1 MTYQMAV
8 KEQDRHK
15 QKLWSPTVL
24 TETQKKMD
32 HKKGLVI
39 PEIPFFWQPMSRM
52 LMENYMRMTDSWKDV
67 QSKKKTQGS
76 SK

>member
-1 MTYQMAV
+1 MTYQMAA

-15 QKLWSPTVL
+15 QKLWSPIVL

-39 PEIPFFWQPMSRM
+39 PEIPFFC
-52 LMENYMRMTDSWKDV
+52 
-67 QSKKKTQGS
+67 
-76 SK
+76 